1 MRHSVTTFL
10 GLLLTTLTA
19 TADSADFSRLFEQV
33 NASVV
38 VIRTEQQ
45 NPILTRSG
53 VSKTKA
59 RGLGSGVIIN
69 SEGLILTAA
78 HVVDTADTIEV
89 ILLDERVRNAE
100 VVASL
105 GAADLALIQLL
116 DPPED
121 LPFVPL
127 GDSDQ
132 IKIGAEVFVI
142 GAPYGLG
149 HSLTVGYLSGRRI
162 MENTPFGD
170 LEFLQTD
177 AAINMGNSGGP
188 MFNRQGEVIGIVS
201 HIRSQ
206 SGGSEGLGFAASSNM
221 AQELLL
227 EDPPVWLGANFV
239 MLNEDM
245 AAALNAGQKSGMLV
259 QKVAS
264 GSMAEKLGLKPG
276 YIPARI
282 GGVEIM
288 LGGDIITDINDNKI
302 EASHSGLRRLMA
314 EFRRVR
320 PGDTLRI
327 KVIRRGDQLELSA
340 ITD

>member
-1 MRHSVTTFL
+1 MKYPITTLL
-10 GLLLTTLTA
+10 GLMLSTLTSIA
-19 TADSADFSRLFEQV
+19 HGADFSQLFEEV
-33 NASVV
+33 NPSVV
-38 VIRTEQQ
+38 VTRTEQQ
-45 NPILTRSG
+45 SPALVRGG
-53 VSKTKA
+53 VRKTKA

-78 HVVDTADTIEV
+78 HVVDTADTIAV
-89 ILLDERVRNAE
+89 ILLDERERKAE

-116 DPPED
+116 DPPDD
-121 LPFVPL
+121 LPFMPL

-132 IKIGAEVFVI
+132 VKTGAGVFVI
-142 GAPYGLG
+142 GTPYGLE

-188 MFNRQGEVIGIVS
+188 MFNLQGEVIGIVS
-201 HIRSQ
+201 HIKSQ
-206 SGGSEGLGFAASSNM
+206 SGGNEGLGFAASSNM
-221 AQELLL
+221 AQTLLL
-227 EDPPVWLGANFV
+227 DEPPVWLGANFV
-239 MLNEDM
+239 MLNQDM

-259 QKVAS
+259 QKIAR
-264 GSMAEKLGLKPG
+264 GSMADKLGLKPG

-288 LGGDIITDINDNKI
+288 LGGDIITNINDNKI
-302 EASHSGLRRLMA
+302 EASHSGLQRLMA

-327 KVIRRGDQLELSA
+327 KVIRRGAQLELSA

>member
-1 MRHSVTTFL
+1 MRIIIATFS
-10 GLLLTTLTA
+10 GLLLTALTT
-19 TADSADFSRLFEQV
+19 TAHSADFSRLFEQV
-33 NASVV
+33 NPSVV

-45 NPILTRSG
+45 NPTLTRDG
-53 VSKTKA
+53 VSKTTA

-78 HVVDTADTIEV
+78 HVVDTADTIDV
-89 ILLDERVRNAE
+89 ILLDERERKAK

-162 MENTPFGD
+162 MKNTPFGD

>member
-1 MRHSVTTFL
+1 MKHPIAIL
-10 GLLLTTLTA
+10 PGLMFVALAA
-19 TADSADFSRLFEQV
+19 TAYSADFSDLFEDV
-33 NASVV
+33 NPSVV

-45 NPILTRSG
+45 NPTLTRKG
-53 VSKTKA
+53 VRKTTA
-59 RGLGSGVIIN
+59 RGLGSGVII
-69 SEGLILTAA
+69 SAGGLILTAA

-89 ILLDERVRNAE
+89 ILLDERERKAE

-116 DPPED
+116 DPPDD
-121 LPFVPL
+121 LPFIPL
-127 GDSDQ
+127 GDSDTV
-132 IKIGAEVFVI
+132 KTGAQVFVI
-142 GAPYGLG
+142 GAPYGLE
-149 HSLTVGYLSGRRI
+149 HSLTVGYLSGRRV

-201 HIRSQ
+201 HIKSQ
-206 SGGSEGLGFAASSNM
+206 SGGNEGLGFAASSNM

-227 EDPPVWLGANFV
+227 DDPPVWLGADFV

-259 QKVAS
+259 QKVAR
-264 GSMAEKLGLKPG
+264 GSMADKLGLKPG
-276 YIPARI
+276 YIPAKI

-288 LGGDIITDINDNKI
+288 LGGDIITNINDNKI

-314 EFRRVR
+314 EFRRVQ